1 MKLEDISFDLDD
13 KNLFL
18 VDNIKLKA
26 DAIRHSILPKLEII
40 ANTTISLL
48 NQVYRTDPLELSTII
63 KFPNFR
69 KNRIKELAI
78 DYIEAQAGLGPKRS
92 RTLWTKVNKVN
103 GEQPMILPFSLT
115 YCLDELG
122 LYFYFATNRYRLR
135 LKDYSLFH
143 SYHLNNK
150 EIIELLMAE
159 SNVNFL
165 SLYDDYK
172 KFVLRP
178 KSELFDAMITE
189 GRWEFLIESKRFNYP
204 IDSDD
209 IMALVESFITF
220 FPIYENYLN
229 IAAGKLAVFDK
240 NIDFLRDFLI
250 KIGDPNIEE
259 EIAESDISQYSKEH
273 LLEIANNRIKVMP
286 AMRWQVFQRDNW
298 RCVACGRN
306 SENGLILHID
316 HIIPRSKGG
325 QDHLDNYQTLC
336 ETCNIGKSNRDQ
348 TNLRD
353 RTN

>member
-18 VDNIKLKA
+18 VDDLKLKA
-26 DAIRHSILPKLEII
+26 DAIRHSILPKLEVIT
-40 ANTTISLL
+40 NETVSLL

-78 DYIEAQAGLGPKRS
+78 DYTEAEAGIGPKRS
-92 RTLWTKVNKVN
+92 RTLWTAVNRVN
-103 GEQPMILPFSLT
+103 GEQPMILPFSVT

-122 LYFYFATNRYRLR
+122 LYFYFTTNRYRLK
-135 LKDYSLFH
+135 LKDYTLFH
-143 SYHLNNK
+143 SFHLNNK

-159 SNVNFL
+159 SNVSFL
-165 SLYDDYK
+165 TFYDDYK

-178 KSELFDAMITE
+178 KSELFNAMIAE
-189 GRWEFLIESKRFNYP
+189 GRWEFLIESKRFKYP
-204 IDSDD
+204 INSDD
-209 IMALVESFITF
+209 IMALMDCFIIF
-220 FPIYENYLN
+220 FPIYENYLK
-229 IAAGKLAVFDK
+229 IACKQPAVFDK
-240 NIDFLRDFLI
+240 NIDLLRDFLI
-250 KIGDPNIEE
+250 EIRDPYIDE
-259 EIAESDISQYSKEH
+259 EIAESDISQYSKEQ
-273 LLEIANNRIKVMP
+273 LLEFANNKIKVMP

-306 SENGLILHID
+306 SENGIILHID

-336 ETCNIGKSNRDQ
+336 ETCNIGKGNRDQ

-353 RTN
+353 R